1 MKVKNLKLSVLLIH
15 FLYPQYHVYHP
26 KLRSLKFFGKF
37 YRGSVINQAIIS
49 HYIEESLII
58 TTTFLSTSK
67 TRTVAEFF
75 ANLGSAMANTN
86 KISFIC
92 IFTIKDEHR
101 TALDIANHSE
111 IPDEEEVLILPY
123 SSFKI
128 TNIMQNENQRRIEM
142 YSEECDTVPLD
153 FQTIV

>member
-1 MKVKNLKLSVLLIH
+1 VNCRRLSSNLSNPCLPFS
-15 FLYPQYHVYHP
+15 QT
-26 KLRSLKFFGKF
+26 
-37 YRGSVINQAIIS
+37 
-49 HYIEESLII
+49 SLIDG
-58 TTTFLSTSK
+58 L
-67 TRTVAEFF
+67 
-75 ANLGSAMANTN
+75 N